1 MEIDI
6 LNEHVMKIIVTA
18 RKTDSI
24 NAISKRIN
32 LSYGWTYKWVK
43 ELIKLGCFKQAGL
56 KLFLEEGNKFYRNT
70 LDYIKSNFNQNIGFN
85 YEVLGLFG
93 IKYGFTKT
101 DAVYVWTK
109 GGYNIARSKDC
120 YPIFVKIKKDDYI
133 TFLWYSKKLGL
144 KINKNKGVFYNV
156 EVLDDFKVYFLENI
170 PVDSFEDTVIFM
182 KKYIYNFQPALE
194 MIGEMYNKNFKVKYK
209 EVNYVSIS

>member
-18 RKTDSI
+18 RKIDSI

-56 KLFLEEGNKFYRNT
+56 KLFLEEDNKFYRNT
-70 LDYIKSNFNQNIGFN
+70 LGYIKSNFSQDIGFN
-85 YEVLGLFG
+85 YGVLGLFG
-93 IKYGFTKT
+93 VKYCFTKT

-109 GGYNIARSKDC
+109 GGYNIARSKDH
-120 YPIFVKIKKDDYI
+120 YPIFIKINKNDYD
-133 TFLWYSKKLGL
+133 TFLGCCKKLGL
-144 KINKNKGVFYNV
+144 KINKNNGVFYNV
-156 EVLDDFKVYFLENI
+156 EVFDDFKISFLENI

-209 EVNYVSIS
+209 EVNYV